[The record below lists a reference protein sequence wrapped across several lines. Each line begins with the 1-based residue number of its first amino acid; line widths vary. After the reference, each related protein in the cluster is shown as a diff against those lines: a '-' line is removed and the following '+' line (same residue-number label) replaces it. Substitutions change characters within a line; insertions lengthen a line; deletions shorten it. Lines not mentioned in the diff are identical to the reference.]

1 MKGAKERRERG
12 GNERESY
19 LIESISCGSILE
31 SLSPCAVQP
40 EPWRERGIEG
50 GTEGEG

>member
-1 MKGAKERRERG
+1 MKGAKERREK
-12 GNERESY
+12 EIESY